1 MDFRTLTYFVTV
13 ADELNITRAAEKLN
27 ISQPPLS
34 AQIKQLEE
42 DLGTEL
48 FIRGKRHLKLTESGL
63 LFYRRASQILSLA
76 ADTRDELAALENE
89 LSGKIRIGVVA
100 GRAPYLTA
108 RCIAGFREEYPLV
121 TYSLW
126 TGSSDDVLERLNK
139 NLADLAVIA
148 APFDEE
154 HYEGI
159 EIGSEPWVA
168 LIPAEHPLA
177 KLPGDTLPVRK
188 LKDVPLILPERHSRL
203 EAIGRW
209 FSSCGITP
217 NIICTLSD
225 YMDAIAM
232 VEQGIGVSIFP
243 QTTYTPNPYVVTRL
257 LTRPSKVARYD
268 LVWPKRSRPPGAPG
282 AFIDFTRDFVEA
294 DRIDRD
300 NASRPAGKAALFQEI
315 RNAELL

>member
-1 MDFRTLTYFVTV
+1 MDFRTLTYFVTA

-34 AQIKQLEE
+34 AQIHQLEE

-63 LFYRRASQILSLA
+63 AFYRRALQILEIA
-76 ADTRDELAALENE
+76 EDAREELSALENE
-89 LSGKIRIGVVA
+89 LSGKLRIGVVT

-126 TGSSDDVLERLNK
+126 TGSSDDVLERLDK
-139 NLADLAVIA
+139 ELIDLAVIA

-177 KLPGDTLPVRK
+177 KLKGSTLPLKK
-188 LKDVPLILPERHSRL
+188 LNGIPLILPERHSRL
-203 EAIGRW
+203 EAINRW

-217 NIICTLSD
+217 EILCTLSD
-225 YMDAIAM
+225 YTDAVAM

-243 QTTYTPNPYVVTRL
+243 QTTYTPNPYIISKL
-257 LTRPSKVARYD
+257 LTQPSKIARY
-268 LVWPKRSRPPGAPG
+268 LLTWPKKRRPRGAAG
-282 AFIDFTRDFVEA
+282 LFIDFTEDFIEA
-294 DRIDRD
+294 EKKHPTHK
-300 NASRPAGKAALFQEI
+300 SGKSALFPEV